1 MSVLG
6 FSLASSLKSSRGL
19 YKFLKPIADS
29 YANLAGYRQHGMKYD
44 DLLIEEN
51 PTVQKVRFLISLE
64 GIGGGVAI
72 SYAEGGKLAESSS
85 GVTGNQRGEWPRS
98 EGEEAGTGKG
108 EKREN

>member
-6 FSLASSLKSSRGL
+6 FSLAGSLKSNRGL

-51 PTVQKVRFLISLE
+51 PTVQKVSRR
-64 GIGGGVAI
+64 VR
-72 SYAEGGKLAESSS
+72 Y
-85 GVTGNQRGEWPRS
+85 
-98 EGEEAGTGKG
+98 
-108 EKREN
+108 